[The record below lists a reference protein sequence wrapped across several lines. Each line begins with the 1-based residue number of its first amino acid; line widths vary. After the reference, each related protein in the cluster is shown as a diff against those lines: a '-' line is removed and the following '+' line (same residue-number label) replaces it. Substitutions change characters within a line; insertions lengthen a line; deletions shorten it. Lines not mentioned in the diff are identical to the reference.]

1 MASDDEIRQQL
12 ADLSTRLANLEAT
25 VQDMRGPRPTPP
37 AVVTMAAVPP
47 GGRPAP
53 PQVLKP
59 AASSS
64 ASLETRIGAQLLNR
78 VGILAVLIGVA
89 WFLKLAFDRNWIG
102 PPIRIL
108 VGLGCAAGLMAWSE
122 RFRRRGF
129 AAFSYS
135 LKALGTGIAY
145 LSLWAAFSVFHLA
158 SAGLIFS
165 AMTAVTVANAVLAWR
180 QDSELLALYAL
191 AGGFATPALLS
202 EGRGSEIFLFSYL
215 ALLNAGALLLL
226 ALHPWKRL
234 ALGAL
239 LGTAAYYFGW
249 TVSQAYATQIPVT
262 LFFLAVFFAAFAAM
276 PFLILRQAGTPGSSD
291 LFVQV
296 TFPILNAA
304 ATFLALMV
312 LFAGQ
317 HSGRPWV
324 VLALAVACFLLAA
337 RSRAPQ
343 GVALARTHLG
353 LGILFLTVA
362 IPLQFSGYVVTLCW
376 LGESLAIV
384 ALAEAGSHAAMR
396 FFGALVLVLA
406 FWALLLDWIGSPTHP
421 LAVVANMHFAT
432 SLIGAAVFAAVTR
445 LSLGS
450 KHGLVGTYLQGFSA
464 IAFSVTLLVAVCLE
478 IHHYWFCGAGF
489 FHDYC
494 WGYGHLEQRS
504 VDAGFSYS
512 AWCMLY
518 GGILMTVGFLRRS
531 SFLRWQALIVLAL
544 SIGMVFLNGIGS
556 ESQGYRVLTFL
567 ALGVLLLGVSFA
579 YQKDWLRLR
588 S

>member
-12 ADLSTRLANLEAT
+12 ADLSARIASLEAT
-25 VQDMRGPRPTPP
+25 VQGMRGAPPDPP
-37 AVVTMAAVPP
+37 AVAAMLPP
-47 GGRPAP
+47 SSRPAP
-53 PQVLKP
+53 PALKP
-59 AASSS
+59 ETT
-64 ASLETRIGAQLLNR
+64 LETRIGAQLLNR

-108 VGLGCAAGLMAWSE
+108 VGLACAAGLVAWSE

-145 LSLWAAFSVFHLA
+145 LSLWAAFNVFHLA
-158 SAGLIFS
+158 SAGLILS

-202 EGRGSEIFLFSYL
+202 QGYGSEIFLFSYL

-239 LGTAAYYFGW
+239 LGTAAYYFGG
-249 TVSQAYATQIPVT
+249 TVSQAYATHTPVT
-262 LFFLAVFFAAFAAM
+262 LFFLAVFFVAFAAM
-276 PFLILRQAGTPGSSD
+276 PFLIMRQASAPASTDP
-291 LFVQV
+291 FVQIS
-296 TFPILNAA
+296 FPILNAA
-304 ATFLALMV
+304 ATSLALMV
-312 LFAGQ
+312 LFADQ

-324 VLALAVACFLLAA
+324 ILGLAIACLVLAA
-337 RSRAPQ
+337 RSHGSDA
-343 GVALARTHLG
+343 VALARTHLG

-362 IPLQFSGYVVTLCW
+362 IPLQFSGYTVTLYW
-376 LGESLAIV
+376 LGESLVII

-396 FFGALVLVLA
+396 LFGVMVLA
-406 FWALLLDWIGSPTHP
+406 LAFLSLLVDWMGSPRHP
-421 LAVVANMHFAT
+421 LAVAANMHFAT

-450 KHGLVGTYLQGFSA
+450 ERGLVRTYLAGFSA
-464 IAFSVTLLVAVCLE
+464 MAFSLTLLVAVSLE

-489 FHDYC
+489 FRDYC
-494 WGYGHLEQRS
+494 WGYGHSEQRS

-512 AWCMLY
+512 AWCMLC
-518 GGILMTVGFLRRS
+518 GAALMTVGFLRRS
-531 SFLRWQALIVLAL
+531 AFLRWQALIVLAL